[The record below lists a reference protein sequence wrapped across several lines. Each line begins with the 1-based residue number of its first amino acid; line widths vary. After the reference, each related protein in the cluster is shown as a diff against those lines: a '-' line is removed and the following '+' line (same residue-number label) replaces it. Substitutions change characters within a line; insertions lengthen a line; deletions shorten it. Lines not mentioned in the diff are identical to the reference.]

1 MSSNRKILMNSNTSN
16 SSSTNSSNFS
26 NKKIPNKLYTKEIN
40 SLIEK
45 IIKSKRNTFRLSK
58 LNSKNHN
65 NNNNNNNNHN
75 NNELEHSNSNNEF
88 KNFKLKNSQNNNN
101 NKSKSE
107 NESILNDNSNISIKN
122 NNNQKILEF
131 SNTLTFYL
139 NLNESPLTASEKTK
153 RSNFISNLLKYLK
166 NLKDISNF
174 IFDNDNLL
182 LQIFNLITLINFSHI
197 RYYPK
202 YKITDSSYNQIEEKN
217 ISKSTIEEIALTE
230 NDNANNNNA
239 NVIRIKNENWK
250 DILNLYEILIILLN
264 NIPTESIL
272 INKIPLNFITNL
284 IRALQTLDN
293 EERIIIKMIIY
304 KIYICSLT
312 YRKFILKNLSEI
324 IVDVTYFNGNLYC
337 LNECLDLLRV
347 IILGAKKPV
356 NVKYINCVNT
366 VILPLLKIKGI
377 CKKENLK
384 EFVFKL
390 MAFDQV
396 VLENVVKF
404 IIKTW
409 PIRFPERIIVYL
421 EIIENLFVDNNNNN
435 NLLID
440 FLPSDLSL
448 VIFKK
453 IKNCFSDLSFLIA
466 DRSLIFYKNENF
478 MNSLNK
484 YKLNKMFLSKLI
496 ENIEKHWSQEIKI
509 ISKIIITRLNKRDE
523 KILNNLNEKEK
534 KILNDFKFDINDSED
549 IWDIHFNLKGD

>member
-1 MSSNRKILMNSNTSN
+1 
-16 SSSTNSSNFS
+16 
-26 NKKIPNKLYTKEIN
+26 
-40 SLIEK
+40 
-45 IIKSKRNTFRLSK
+45 
-58 LNSKNHN
+58 
-65 NNNNNNNNHN
+65 
-75 NNELEHSNSNNEF
+75 
-88 KNFKLKNSQNNNN
+88 
-101 NKSKSE
+101 
-107 NESILNDNSNISIKN
+107 
-122 NNNQKILEF
+122 
-131 SNTLTFYL
+131 
-139 NLNESPLTASEKTK
+139 
-153 RSNFISNLLKYLK
+153 
-166 NLKDISNF
+166 
-174 IFDNDNLL
+174 
-182 LQIFNLITLINFSHI
+182 
-197 RYYPK
+197 
-202 YKITDSSYNQIEEKN
+202 
-217 ISKSTIEEIALTE
+217 
-230 NDNANNNNA
+230 
-239 NVIRIKNENWK
+239 
-250 DILNLYEILIILLN
+250 
-264 NIPTESIL
+264 
-272 INKIPLNFITNL
+272 
-284 IRALQTLDN
+284 
-293 EERIIIKMIIY
+293 MIIY